1 MFQIIPRR
9 HIFFAISGALVAISV
24 ASLLVFGIKL
34 GIDFTSGSILRLQF
48 EERVTSNELTQAL
61 EAQGIEGASVKTAGE
76 NTFLIRSA
84 TIVSENKASVES
96 SLGDTLG
103 PLEELSFNSVGPVI
117 GRELTRKA
125 FLAVGVASLGILVYL
140 TWSFRK
146 VDRPVRYG
154 VTSVVT
160 LVHDSVI
167 LLGAFSILGRIA
179 GIEVDSLFVTAVLTV
194 VGFSV
199 HDTIVVF
206 DRIRE
211 NRSRHR
217 DKPFSEVVNFSLNQT
232 IDRSLNTSLTAIFV
246 LAALLVLGGVTIRDF
261 VLALLI
267 GISIGTYS
275 SIFTASCLLAGWEEG
290 DFGKLARLDWIRF
303 RPERG

>member
-9 HIFFAISGALVAISV
+9 HIFFAISGALVAVSV
-24 ASLLVFGIKL
+24 ASLLVFGLKL

-48 EERVTSNELTQAL
+48 ERRVTSNELTQAL
-61 EAQGIEGASVKTAGE
+61 EAQGVEGASVKTAGE

-84 TIVSENKASVES
+84 TIVSDNKGAVES
-96 SLGDTLG
+96 GLRDALG
-103 PLEELSFNSVGPVI
+103 PLEGLSFNSVGPVI

-154 VTSVVT
+154 VTSVIT

-167 LLGAFSILGRIA
+167 LLGVFSILGQVA

-217 DKPFSEVVNFSLNQT
+217 DKRFSEVVNFSLNQT

-290 DFGKLARLDWIRF
+290 DFRKLARLTLEKIQA
-303 RPERG
+303 